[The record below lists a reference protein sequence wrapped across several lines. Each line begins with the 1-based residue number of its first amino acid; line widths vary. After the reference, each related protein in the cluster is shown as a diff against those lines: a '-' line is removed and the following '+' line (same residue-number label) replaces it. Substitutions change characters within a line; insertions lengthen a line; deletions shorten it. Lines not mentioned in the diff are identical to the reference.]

1 MSENPPTA
9 VPQPHLRPSATL
21 PKFVINAEGELYG
34 EDTEENRELVRR
46 VHACVNACEGISTE
60 ELEQGVV
67 QDMRRV
73 ISEVIPVL
81 QQHSETDSSHS
92 TQPLTVRPD
101 SDTHRRAV

>member
-1 MSENPPTA
+1 MSENTPTSI
-9 VPQPHLRPSATL
+9 PQPHSRPAAAL

-34 EDTEENRELVRR
+34 EDTPENRELVRR

-81 QQHSETDSSHS
+81 RHREAPAAPGGPAQISA
-92 TQPLTVRPD
+92 RPD
-101 SDTHRRAV
+101 ADSHRRAV